1 MSLQSFNVR
10 ANSIPIAKK
19 SLWNQSTDLDD
30 RSVDRGPIQSARGA
44 IQREGRAS
52 SSGDSK
58 VSAETWSL
66 HFLSSPGHRG
76 MFLWP
81 SSHPK
86 SARILSPGRC
96 RRYTC
101 RFSFSFFLFFLRT
114 TSSNERV
121 PPRQDPPPPTHQG
134 GEIFGNSCPDP
145 RVRGWKFKWGELFL
159 LKWMN
164 IKILSMV
171 FVFVILNTYRKID
184 NFSERIYIFS
194 VLLFIW

>member
-19 SLWNQSTDLDD
+19 SLRNQSTDLDD

-52 SSGDSK
+52 SSSRDSK

-101 RFSFSFFLFFLRT
+101 RFSFSFFLFFFCEPLLRT
-114 TSSNERV
+114 SVFLHARILLHLPTREGKFLEIR
-121 PPRQDPPPPTHQG
+121 PPVSRSKSAG
-134 GEIFGNSCPDP
+134 
-145 RVRGWKFKWGELFL
+145 
-159 LKWMN
+159 M
-164 IKILSMV
+164 KI
-171 FVFVILNTYRKID
+171 
-184 NFSERIYIFS
+184 
-194 VLLFIW
+194 

>member
-1 MSLQSFNVR
+1 MSLRSFNVR

-19 SLWNQSTDLDD
+19 SLRNQSTDLDD

-101 RFSFSFFLFFLRT
+101 RFSFSFFLFFFLRT

-134 GEIFGNSCPDP
+134 GEIFGNSPS
-145 RVRGWKFKWGELFL
+145 RVQIQECGDENLNGAKSFLWNGW
-159 LKWMN
+159 
-164 IKILSMV
+164 I
-171 FVFVILNTYRKID
+171 
-184 NFSERIYIFS
+184 
-194 VLLFIW
+194 